1 MQWMVWEEG
10 REEGTFSFG
19 LCSLVLAGV
28 RGLVEGKIYSQVD
41 SCMDISTPT
50 SALCTAVPVF
60 AAPCEPMVDECVGKE
75 EGEGRKEGVRREERE
90 EW

>member
-28 RGLVEGKIYSQVD
+28 RGLVEGKKCSQVD

-50 SALCTAVPVF
+50 
-60 AAPCEPMVDECVGKE
+60 
-75 EGEGRKEGVRREERE
+75 
-90 EW
+90 